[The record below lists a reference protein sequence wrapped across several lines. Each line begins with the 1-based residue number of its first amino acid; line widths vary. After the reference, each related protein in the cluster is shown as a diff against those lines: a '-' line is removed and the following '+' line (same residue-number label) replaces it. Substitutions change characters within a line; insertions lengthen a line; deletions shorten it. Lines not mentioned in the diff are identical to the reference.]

1 MPVSSVEL
9 LRSGLGLKLAHVRQ
23 ATSSYF
29 RDRAEQATR
38 RATSYAIAAGLFAVA
53 GVFAV
58 GTLMIGLI
66 ALFRWVQLNYGE
78 FQAFGAVAGAMIQFA
93 LLSTAFAMLT
103 LKRKTKSFPRLA
115 SRLRVA
121 VASPPIP
128 DGTVQRAATEA
139 VSRAG
144 NRVRRKMTPATTGLL
159 LGTLALSGYAIA
171 RRLGNV
177 STGEGVAGLPRGRTP
192 NC

>member
-58 GTLMIGLI
+58 GTLMIG
-66 ALFRWVQLNYGE
+66 
-78 FQAFGAVAGAMIQFA
+78 
-93 LLSTAFAMLT
+93 
-103 LKRKTKSFPRLA
+103 
-115 SRLRVA
+115 
-121 VASPPIP
+121 
-128 DGTVQRAATEA
+128 
-139 VSRAG
+139 
-144 NRVRRKMTPATTGLL
+144 
-159 LGTLALSGYAIA
+159 
-171 RRLGNV
+171 
-177 STGEGVAGLPRGRTP
+177 
-192 NC
+192 